1 MTALPEERS
10 PMRTVLTCLLL
21 LAVPAW
27 AQAPA
32 PKSVAPDK
40 AAVEKAMVP
49 QKKCADCGV
58 VTSVKVVKKELPP
71 TDAADAKPSGLV
83 ASVPFGGGRPQ
94 VGSSS
99 KREGKDAP
107 IVSETW
113 EVTVRLDDGRYRL
126 AFLNQRPDPEL
137 REGDKVRFDA
147 NGRVAL
153 RTD

>member
-1 MTALPEERS
+1 MKTILA
-10 PMRTVLTCLLL
+10 CLLFV
-21 LAVPAW
+21 AIPAW

-32 PKSVAPDK
+32 TKPVVP
-40 AAVEKAMVP
+40 EKAMDPEKAMVDKAKVP

-58 VTSVKVVKKELPP
+58 VTSIRVVKKELPP
-71 TDAADAKPSGLV
+71 ADSAESRPSGLV
-83 ASVPFGGGRPQ
+83 ASVPLGGGKAS

-99 KREGKDAP
+99 KRDGKDSV
-107 IVSETW
+107 ITSETW
-113 EVTVRLDDGRYRL
+113 EVAVRLDDGRYRL
-126 AFLNQRPDPEL
+126 AVLNQKPEL

>member
-1 MTALPEERS
+1 
-10 PMRTVLTCLLL
+10 MRTVLTCLLF

-40 AAVEKAMVP
+40 AAVEKAMAP
-49 QKKCADCGV
+49 QAKCPDCGV
-58 VTSVKVVKKELPP
+58 VTSIKAVKKELPP
-71 TDAADAKPSGLV
+71 PDSADSKPSGLV
-83 ASVPFGGGRPQ
+83 ASVPFGGGKAT

-99 KREGKDAP
+99 KRQGKDAP
-107 IVSETW
+107 IMSETW
-113 EVTVRLDDGRYRL
+113 EVTVRLDDGRFRL
-126 AFLNQRPDPEL
+126 ATVGEKPEL